1 MDRVNQFVKTFDSK
15 VDKVLL
21 QLTKPKIVRGV
32 VFIVIQALLI
42 LYITQFAQMLPQ
54 PVIKL
59 LNNDF
64 FKLFLLSLVLW
75 TAQFSPS
82 ISVMIA
88 LAFVVTVNQ
97 FTKGKIWE
105 MMDNMTAAP
114 AAPAASTQQEIPGV
128 SSVATAGDAVNLAAT
143 VLKSQVEN
151 TPVVNGVSQS
161 EQTITV
167 TPTVINTTQGPVV
180 VNPSVVI
187 APAVVATPSGETVK
201 ITPVVQSISVTE
213 SQPAPVV
220 APPAAETA
228 AAAAAAAPAVV
239 AAAPA
244 AQPSQSECYPT
255 RKIDM
260 SKVEYSA
267 EEDHD
272 GFEDYAPFTKL

>member
-1 MDRVNQFVKTFDSK
+1 MERVNKFVKTVDSK
-15 VDKVLL
+15 IDKVLL

-42 LYITQFAQMLPQ
+42 LYVTQFAQMLPQ

-82 ISVMIA
+82 ISIMIA
-88 LAFVVTVNQ
+88 LAFVITVNQ

-105 MMDNMTAAP
+105 MMDNMS
-114 AAPAASTQQEIPGV
+114 AAPAASSQKEVTGF
-128 SSVATAGDAVNLAAT
+128 SSVATAGDAVNIAT
-143 VLKSQVEN
+143 SVLQSQVEN

-167 TPTVINTTQGPVV
+167 TPKVVNTSEGPIV

-187 APAVVATPSGETVK
+187 APAVVETPSGETVK
-201 ITPVVQSISVTE
+201 ITPVVQSVSIDE
-213 SQPAPVV
+213 SAPAV
-220 APPAAETA
+220 
-228 AAAAAAAPAVV
+228 AAPAVAAPAV
-239 AAAPA
+239 AAPAVTAPAVTAPAVAAPA
-244 AQPSQSECYPT
+244 AECFPV

-267 EEDHD
+267 EEDTD
-272 GFEDYAPFTKL
+272 GFEDYAPFVKL